1 MRGRYFLRNGEQK
14 WWQHYIDPFPYSEDF
29 NSSSTMEKVLLPS
42 CIVSSIHSDIIET
55 TQYIL
60 VEKDSYLILGM
71 WICHRLRHLSWIHT
85 DFYCTKFWWPAI
97 LSLTLL
103 GWTSDSL
110 GNCPF
115 HLAFDVNFCQNILG
129 PIFCATILSF
139 WHCQNGHS
147 IVCQC
152 FSHNFMSIFA
162 KNILGPLWILQ
173 CSGPNLR
180 SLEQRL
186 I

>member
-1 MRGRYFLRNGEQK
+1 MTVLHG
-14 WWQHYIDPFPYSEDF
+14 PFPIFWRLSLLF
-29 NSSSTMEKVLLPS
+29 NNGKISPPWLY
-42 CIVSSIHSDIIET
+42 CIIHPLWYYWNHTIAAI
-55 TQYIL
+55 YI
-60 VEKDSYLILGM
+60 GGGGQPPNP
-71 WICHRLRHLSWIHT
+71 WNGNFCHWLRHLSWIHT

-152 FSHNFMSIFA
+152 FSHNLMSIFA

-180 SLEQRL
+180 SLEQWL